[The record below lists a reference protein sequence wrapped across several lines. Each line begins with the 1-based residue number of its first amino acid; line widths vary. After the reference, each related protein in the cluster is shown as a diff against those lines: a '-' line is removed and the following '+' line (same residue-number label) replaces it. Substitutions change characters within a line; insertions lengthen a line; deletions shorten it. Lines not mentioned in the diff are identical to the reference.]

1 MSKKQT
7 SNATRTLIEQRFT
20 RDQKYA
26 VMLAEI
32 IKDFT
37 DCPKCKE
44 GNFCLPRPCITSYGL
59 AGTLTTLKKETRRGN
74 TKWTTTQA
82 TRELKNFERHSRF
95 LSMIYKIDED

>member
-7 SNATRTLIEQRFT
+7 SDATRAVIEGRYS

-26 VMLAEI
+26 VMVAEVV
-32 IKDFT
+32 KDFT
-37 DCPKCKE
+37 DCPSCRE

-59 AGTLTTLKKETRRGN
+59 ARTLTTLGKETRRGG

-82 TRELKNFERHSRF
+82 TRELKNFEGHSRF
-95 LSMIYKIDED
+95 LSMIYNQDKD